1 MYLIRVPSEECP
13 EVVIV
18 LCIQSITG
26 VILQAF
32 MVGVVFA
39 KLTRPKKRTN
49 TLLFSRTSVV
59 CLRDGLLRLLFR
71 VADMRKKSFI
81 MGVSVKAVVRIHYFN
96 IILKTTI
103 SIINNFCML
112 LW

>member
-1 MYLIRVPSEECP
+1 MNCSFIVFIFFRVPSEECP
-13 EVVIV
+13 EAVIT

-49 TLLFSRTSVV
+49 TLLFSRSAVV
-59 CLRDGLLRLLFR
+59 CLRDGLLRILFR

-81 MGVSVKAVVRIHYFN
+81 IGVSVKAVVSYKEQKVN
-96 IILKTTI
+96 KILG
-103 SIINNFCML
+103 NN
-112 LW
+112 